1 MNIVV
6 IDGQSGRMG
15 QLFIE
20 KARTAGIAEPITAI
34 GTNALATAAML
45 KAGATQGATG
55 ENPVLVACR
64 SADIIV
70 GPIGILVADAMLG
83 EITEKM
89 ACAVAR
95 AASKRILIPMNR
107 CDHIIAGV
115 GEQSLSA
122 LIADAVDKIAALACP
137 LD

>member
-1 MNIVV
+1 MNILVM
-6 IDGQSGRMG
+6 DGQGGRLG
-15 QLFIE
+15 AQLIKE
-20 KARTAGIAEPITAI
+20 IRARLPQSRVMAV
-34 GTNALATAAML
+34 GTNSAATAAML
-45 KAGATQGATG
+45 KAGADESATG
-55 ENPVLVACR
+55 ENPVIVACR

-95 AASKRILIPMNR
+95 AEAKRILIPMNR
-107 CDHIIAGV
+107 CDNLIAGV
-115 GEQSLSA
+115 GEQSLST
-122 LIADAVDKIAALACP
+122 LIADAVDKLANLACP